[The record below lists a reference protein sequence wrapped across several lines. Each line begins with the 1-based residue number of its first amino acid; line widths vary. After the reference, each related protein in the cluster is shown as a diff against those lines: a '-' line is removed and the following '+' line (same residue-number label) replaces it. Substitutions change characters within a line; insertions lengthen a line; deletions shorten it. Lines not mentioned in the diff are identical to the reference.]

1 MAALAEPA
9 FVSANTKKEE
19 KNKKREEKYK
29 ELEEKKKKNKEEEE
43 RKNKEHLRMLVDL
56 HRNKEHNVKQVS
68 RVPATRVPPVS
79 SATSYKNHHSQPHAP
94 NAGVKASVTHIPA
107 AAWAKA
113 VAPISATDVSKR
125 SDIDGHS
132 QSQASKAP
140 VKAAETPNPTGSV
153 KPSSIA
159 ISQQPAAVT
168 SLSSSTTSTAGSTET
183 AFFVGQILVKTP
195 INNQPNNVSLFEM
208 KKETQATIVET
219 QQTGADEVQEGNK
232 QVEEG
237 VNAMT
242 YASALQKNKAAEAQ
256 KTQGNNNNASV
267 VTTSLPVLQENSAPH
282 TKTTNHVTNEF
293 KNSQYQA
300 AQKGP
305 VKSNSSTST
314 VSSERSYNSGPRRT
328 NGPEQKYHGN
338 GRRVTN
344 GGGNG
349 SGQKYHG
356 NGRRVTNGGNGF
368 SQRYYG
374 NGRVTNKIGPENQ
387 KKEAKPKP
395 VIDAEGWQLVEY
407 RSGRRGERV

>member
-9 FVSANTKKEE
+9 FRL
-19 KNKKREEKYK
+19 KRRKRGTRR
-29 ELEEKKKKNKEEEE
+29 
-43 RKNKEHLRMLVDL
+43 RKNKERLRMLVDL
-56 HRNKEHNVKQVS
+56 QRNKEHNVKQVS
-68 RVPATRVPPVS
+68 RLPATRVPPVA
-79 SATSYKNHHSQPHAP
+79 SAKSYNNHHSQPHAP

-107 AAWAKA
+107 AVWAKA
-113 VAPISATDVSKR
+113 AAPISATDVSKR

-140 VKAAETPNPTGSV
+140 VKAAETPILTASV
-153 KPSSIA
+153 KPSSVA

-168 SLSSSTTSTAGSTET
+168 SLSSSTSSTAGSTET
-183 AFFVGQILVKTP
+183 AFFVGQFLVKIP
-195 INNQPNNVSLFEM
+195 INNQPKNVSLFER
-208 KKETQATIVET
+208 KKETQATVVET
-219 QQTGADEVQEGNK
+219 QQTGSDKVLEGNK

-242 YASALQKNKAAEAQ
+242 YASTLQKNKAAEAQ

-267 VTTSLPVLQENSAPH
+267 VPTTTVV
-282 TKTTNHVTNEF
+282 TTNHVTNEF

-300 AQKGP
+300 ARKGP

-328 NGPEQKYHGN
+328 NGPDQKYYGN

-344 GGGNG
+344 GRDNG
-349 SGQKYHG
+349 SGQKYYG
-356 NGRRVTNGGNGF
+356 NGRRVTNGGNDF

-374 NGRVTNKIGPENQ
+374 NGRVTNRIGQENQ

-407 RSGRRGERV
+407 RSGRSYHDKAKAS